1 MARGGNVAGDQSGQG
16 LFTAAARGGTSTDR
30 RATRSFI
37 PEVPPEEANIEAERG
52 ETVWGPFSGD
62 GIAEHF
68 QIGGERHAQGG
79 TNLHVPDG
87 SFIFSD
93 TKKLRIGGPVLQE
106 FGKGDKNK
114 KKFTPA
120 QLAKQY
126 DVNYFKQMLSN
137 PDSDF
142 MQQKTA
148 ELMLQNYQQKLAKLA
163 LLQEGMKGFPQGIPG
178 MAMPLVQQMA
188 AAQQQPGGDEGGGN
202 MPMDGAAMQQQL
214 PMAQWGAIKVP
225 RASNTVANPTTSAI
239 PPGQQFSMNALLNG
253 LVFPG
258 AGDLYD
264 KAANY
269 VKGMLVPPRAGAVKR
284 TGPQDNRTRPL
295 YNSDFTPATNGDVVY
310 PGYLPD
316 DLKANVPWV
325 QHQRNDGLY
334 GNQSWDMADFYQ
346 RHPWVQQ
353 ARPNFNPANPND
365 VNWFQNEYNERYRDK
380 WGFNYFNGE
389 GHRKIDSKFGQGTY
403 STPSLEQEDR
413 LKPSTYKVPLVP
425 IGERGTIDAKVVP
438 QTIPPPQS
446 NNTAQNW
453 QTANDDKN
461 RWWTQ
466 DKINFGASLANRYNL
481 RKYMPTLV
489 GVNAVLPNPTFLDPA
504 RQLAANQEAANS
516 QNMMSAFYA
525 GPQRF
530 RAVGSNIQG
539 QGATNAA
546 NIIAQVQNQNVGI
559 ANQFETMRNQVLNN
573 EALQNAVARKT
584 YLDEL
589 ATVNQQFDNS
599 KALANQNL
607 LANLQS
613 GITNAEKTGWINKI
627 NPYYSV
633 NPSNGQLFFK
643 QGKALNAASSG
654 SSATADPIAL
664 YNSYV
669 EQYMSRVPG
678 ADRKSAQDFASRM
691 AFANKSQFGIDSD
704 GDARMNMSSIGNNP
718 MALAYMQSIM
728 PQFAGLGG

>member
-1 MARGGNVAGDQSGQG
+1 MAKGGRVDGDQPGNG
-16 LFTAAARGGTSTDR
+16 LFASPAGSSGPSNDR
-30 RATRSFI
+30 AVRSFI
-37 PEVPPEEANIEAERG
+37 PEVSPDEANIEAERG

-79 TNLHVPDG
+79 TPLHVPDG

-93 TKKLRIGGPVLQE
+93 TKKLKIGGPVLQE

-114 KKFTPA
+114 KKYTPA

-126 DVNYFKQMLSN
+126 NVNYYKQILSN
-137 PDSDF
+137 PDTDY

-148 ELMLQNYQQKLAKLA
+148 QLMLQNYQQKLAKLA

-188 AAQQQPGGDEGGGN
+188 ANQQQANPGPGMGN
-202 MPMDGAAMQQQL
+202 MPMDGADMPQQL
-214 PMAQWGAIKVP
+214 PMAQKGGTKSGN
-225 RASNTVANPTTSAI
+225 RSNATVTLDDLK
-239 PPGQQFSMNALLNG
+239 QQFPVNALLNTF
-253 LVFPG
+253 VFPG
-258 AGDLYD
+258 VGDLYD
-264 KAANY
+264 KAAGY
-269 VKGMLVPPRAGAVKR
+269 AKQWIAPPRPAAAKR
-284 TGPQDNRTRPL
+284 TGPRTGPDDGRTRPL
-295 YNSDFTPATNGDVVY
+295 YSNNFAPVTDEDVVY

-325 QHQRNDGLY
+325 QHKRNDGLY
-334 GNQSWDMADFYQ
+334 GNQSWDMNDFYQ

-353 ARPNFNPANPND
+353 ARPNFNPSNPND
-365 VNWFQNEYNERYRDK
+365 VNWFQNEYNDRYRDK

-425 IGERGTIDAKVVP
+425 IGERGTIDAKVVSQTLP
-438 QTIPPPQS
+438 QAS
-446 NNTAQNW
+446 NTALNW
-453 QTANDDKN
+453 KNPGDDKN
-461 RWWTQ
+461 RWWAQ
-466 DKINFGASLANRYNL
+466 DKINFGAALANRYNL
-481 RKYMPTLV
+481 RKYMPTFV
-489 GVNAVLPNPTFLDPA
+489 GTNAVLPNPTFFDPT

-546 NIIAQVQNQNVGI
+546 NILAQVQNQNVGV
-559 ANQFETMRNQVLNN
+559 ANQFEAMRNQVLNN
-573 EALQNAVARKT
+573 QGLQNAVARKT

-599 KALANQNL
+599 KAMANQNL

-613 GITNAEKTGWINKI
+613 GITNAEKTGWINKM
-627 NPYYSV
+627 NPYYSI

-643 QGKALNAASSG
+643 QGKGLNAASTG
-654 SSATADPIAL
+654 SSAAADPISL
-664 YNSYV
+664 YNTYM

-678 ADRKSAQDFASRM
+678 ADRKSAQDFATRM
-691 AFANKSQFGIDSD
+691 AFANKSQFGVDSD
-704 GDARMNMSSIGNNP
+704 GDSRINMSGIGNNAAM
-718 MALAYMQSIM
+718 MAYLNNYM
-728 PQFAGLGG
+728 PQFAGMGGY